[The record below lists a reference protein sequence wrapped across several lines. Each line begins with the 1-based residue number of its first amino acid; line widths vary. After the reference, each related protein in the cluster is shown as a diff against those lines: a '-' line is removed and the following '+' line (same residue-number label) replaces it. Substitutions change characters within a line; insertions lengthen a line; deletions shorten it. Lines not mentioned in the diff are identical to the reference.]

1 MTGAAYSMNSPW
13 ANGPWNSKPW
23 NSNQWNDGAE
33 ARRAARQSW
42 CQLKRGLEELFAEMT
57 GERGGPGPRRGGPGP
72 RHGGPGR
79 GARGPWGPGP
89 GGPGGPGGFW
99 GGGPGGPFG
108 GGGGP
113 WGRGPKAR
121 RGDVRAA
128 ILAVLAEKDSNGYQI
143 IQEIAERSGG
153 VWKPSPGSIYP
164 TLQQLEDEGLVQAD
178 QASGRRTF
186 SLTEA
191 GRDYV
196 TEHSDET
203 KAPWDAMNAA
213 AGDDAGLKPL
223 IGQAAAAMW
232 QIMAVGTPEQ
242 QAKAKEE
249 VSALRR
255 RLYAILA
262 EDEGDDSDEPEAG
275 DEGDER

>member
-1 MTGAAYSMNSPW
+1 MTGAAYSMNNPW
-13 ANGPWNSKPW
+13 ADGPWNM
-23 NSNQWNDGAE
+23 NAGHGNRWNDAE

-42 CQLKRGLEELFAEMT
+42 CQFKRGLEEMFAEMT
-57 GERGGPGPRRGGPGP
+57 GERGGPGPRRGGP
-72 RHGGPGR
+72 RHGGPGGR

-128 ILAVLAEKDSNGYQI
+128 ILAVLAEQDSNGYQI

-196 TEHSDET
+196 AEHSDET
-203 KAPWDAMNAA
+203 KAPWDVMNAA
-213 AGDDAGLKPL
+213 AGDDGGLKPL

-262 EDEGDDSDEPEAG
+262 EDEDSEPSDESP
-275 DEGDER
+275 DR